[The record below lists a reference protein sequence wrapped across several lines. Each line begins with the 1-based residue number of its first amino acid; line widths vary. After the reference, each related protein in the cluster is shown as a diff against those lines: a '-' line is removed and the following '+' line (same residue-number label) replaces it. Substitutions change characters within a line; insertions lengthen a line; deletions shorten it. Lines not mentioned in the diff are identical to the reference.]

1 MAKRRQSSKP
11 PLTTSAAKSTPASPG
26 SNTWRTHAW
35 RIAALWILSLLAY
48 SNSFQ
53 TGFVFDNRVLILE
66 DARVHISTDQNVH
79 RILSGDYWP
88 DREASGLYRPIA
100 TLSYLLNYAILGN
113 GTHPEGYHWFN
124 FLLHGLNVS
133 LVYALGMMIFAAPTP
148 AFALAA
154 IWGVHP
160 LLTES
165 VTNIIGRA
173 DLLAGL
179 GVLAGLLCYL
189 KGQSE
194 QGSRKLACLAGLTA
208 AQALGLFSKESAI
221 VLIALMLLS
230 DVTWPR
236 RSQTAQR
243 IPFYL
248 AAGLVSAVFLFGRM
262 QSLAHMQVQFID
274 NPLVGAGFWTARLT
288 AIKVLGKYLWLFLW
302 PAALSPD
309 YSFNAIPVFSWRWA
323 EWEDAKAVLAA
334 LVCAGGILLALRYRR
349 TQPPLFFFLMFF
361 FIALL
366 TTSNLIILIGAVM
379 AERFVYL
386 PFIGLAGCLVV
397 AIQAGAARLS
407 RQWSAAPR
415 AAWVAAA
422 LLCIAFAARTYA
434 RNIDWQDDA
443 SLWTRAVEVCP
454 QSAKAHLNLGRVFL
468 EVPGRLQDAIAE
480 YETALRIEP
489 DYPLAHYSLATAL
502 VKIPTQLDGAIAHYR
517 AALRSEPD
525 YPQAHN
531 NLGSALAQSPG
542 GLPEAI
548 EEFRAALRLDP
559 NYTEAHINLGGAL
572 ASAGRFPEAIAEYN
586 AALRINPDLAVAH
599 YNLGST
605 LAETGR
611 LEDAVTEYRL
621 AIKAQP
627 DFAGA
632 RNNLG
637 VVLAQMPGRLP
648 EAIAEFESAI
658 RQNPGYADAHV
669 NLGRALSQV
678 PGRNQDAIRE
688 LETAQRMRPGSGIE
702 RILEQ
707 LRSHSR

>member
-1 MAKRRQSSKP
+1 MAKRRQSSKSP
-11 PLTTSAAKSTPASPG
+11 IATPTTKFKPASPALG
-26 SNTWRTHAW
+26 IWGTHAW
-35 RIAALWILSLLAY
+35 RIAALWILSLAAY

-53 TGFVFDNRVLILE
+53 TGFVFDNRSLILE
-66 DARVHISTDQNVH
+66 DPRVHAATEQNVH
-79 RILSGDYWP
+79 RILTGDYWP

-113 GTHPEGYHWFN
+113 GPHPEGYHWFN

-133 LVYALGMMIFAAPTP
+133 LVYELGLMIFAAPAP

-194 QGSRKLACLAGLTA
+194 QGSRKVAWLAGLTG

-221 VLIALMLLS
+221 ILIGLMLLS

-236 RSQTAQR
+236 RSEAAQR
-243 IPFYL
+243 VPFYL
-248 AAGLVSAVFLFGRM
+248 AAGLVCAAFLLGRM
-262 QSLAHMQVQFID
+262 QAFSHMQVQFTD
-274 NPLVGAGFWTARLT
+274 NPLAGAGFWTARLT

-302 PAALSPD
+302 PAGLSPD
-309 YSFNAIPVFSWRWA
+309 YSFNAIPVFSWRLT
-323 EWEDAKAVLAA
+323 EWEDAKTALAA
-334 LVCAGGILLALRYRR
+334 LVCIGGILLAIRWRHR
-349 TQPPLFFFLMFF
+349 QPLVFFFVSFF

-366 TTSNLIILIGAVM
+366 PTSNLTILIGTVM
-379 AERFVYL
+379 AERFAYL

-397 AIQAGAARLS
+397 AIQGTAARLS

-415 AAWVAAA
+415 AAWVATA
-422 LLCIAFAARTYA
+422 LVCLAFAARTYA

-468 EVPGRLQDAIAE
+468 DVPGRLQDAIAE

-489 DYPLAHYSLATAL
+489 DYALANYSLATAL
-502 VKIPTQLDGAIAHYR
+502 EKIPARLDSAIAHYR

-548 EEFRAALRLDP
+548 TEFQAALRLDP
-559 NYTEAHINLGGAL
+559 TYAEAHVNLGDAL
-572 ASAGRFPEAIAEYN
+572 ASVSGRLPEAIAEYH
-586 AALRINPDLAVAH
+586 AALRINPDLAAAH
-599 YNLGST
+599 YNLGGT
-605 LAETGR
+605 LAEMGR

-621 AIKAQP
+621 AMRAQP

-632 RNNLG
+632 HNNLG

-658 RQNPGYADAHV
+658 RQNPRYADAHV

-688 LETAQRMRPGSGIE
+688 LETAQRMQPNPGLE

-707 LRSHSR
+707 LRAR